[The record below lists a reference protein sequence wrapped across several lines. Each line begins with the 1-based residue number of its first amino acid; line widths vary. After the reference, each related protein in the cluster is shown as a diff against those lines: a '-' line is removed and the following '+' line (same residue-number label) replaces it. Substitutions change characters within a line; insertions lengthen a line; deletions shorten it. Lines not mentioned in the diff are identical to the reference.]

1 MAKEKQIKRSPFYMD
16 TDTEK
21 GANSFDDYV
30 YQQLAKIAKTHP
42 EVKAEIQAEVK
53 SEDKKGE
60 KYPSLDYD
68 LIDEI
73 LNFGDE
79 E

>member
-1 MAKEKQIKRSPFYMD
+1 MAKEKIKKDPFYMD
-16 TDTEK
+16 TNTEK
-21 GANSFDDYV
+21 GAKSFDDYI

-73 LNFGDE
+73 LNFEDE